1 MSERLPLLS
10 VGSSLNPRPSF
21 EKLLVNYFVSFYPYV
36 QRGIGD
42 ILLGGVRDPAVLT
55 QYSRILHVSKTGLG
69 VSCVDLMVRLRTKD
83 LL

>member
-1 MSERLPLLS
+1 M
-10 VGSSLNPRPSF
+10 
-21 EKLLVNYFVSFYPYV
+21 V

-55 QYSRILHVSKTGLG
+55 QYFRILHVSKTGLG
-69 VSCVDLMVRLRTKD
+69 VSCVDLMVRLLTKD

>member
-1 MSERLPLLS
+1 M
-10 VGSSLNPRPSF
+10 SLNPRSGF
-21 EKLLVNYFVSFYPYV
+21 EKRLVNYFVCFYPFV
-36 QRGIGD
+36 RRGIGD

-55 QYSRILHVSKTGLG
+55 QYSRILHVSKTVLG